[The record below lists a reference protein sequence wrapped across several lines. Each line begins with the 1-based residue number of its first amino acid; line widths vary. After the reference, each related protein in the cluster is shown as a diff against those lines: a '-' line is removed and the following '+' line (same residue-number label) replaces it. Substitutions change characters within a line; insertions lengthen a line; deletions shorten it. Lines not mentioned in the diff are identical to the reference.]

1 MQGTNSIGNVQNGQI
16 QNAASKAKSKAG
28 KTSGI
33 QQLFGDILGKANSGM
48 INNGSAK
55 EQFSGTKADNTYSD
69 IRFKD
74 NSVPAARKSDI
85 NDKISD
91 VVSQVDAKADNIKDI
106 IKEQLN
112 ISDEEIESVME
123 QLGFTFMDLLD
134 PQNLADFVSEIK
146 GSLDLTDMIVDPD
159 FQQLMLSM
167 SSVKQEIAQVCDI
180 DSEQMDEIISVME
193 PVTEPDNG
201 SSDEN
206 FGIDISEI
214 AENVSQSEEAASKTA
229 VVSEQVQTEKSVSEK
244 IQDTDNQTY
253 EMPAT
258 DDDIVTVV
266 TDKTT
271 DGSEAGQ
278 YADGNSDSA
287 DGNTE
292 EKVSD
297 NNAGKATFTVD
308 NGIRNVQI
316 PETPFSAVSQASGK
330 VDILDIIQ
338 QVTEQLKVSMTSD
351 ETSMEMQL
359 NPENLGKIYVNV
371 SQKNS
376 QITAHMMVMN
386 EVVREALESQL
397 GNLRET
403 LSQAGVKVD
412 AVEVTVASHEF
423 EQNLE
428 QNSSKEQKQQE
439 QSGSFKSTRK
449 NINMSSLDE
458 MSGIMTEEENLVAQI
473 MHDNGNSVDF
483 MA

>member
-1 MQGTNSIGNVQNGQI
+1 
-16 QNAASKAKSKAG
+16 
-28 KTSGI
+28 
-33 QQLFGDILGKANSGM
+33 
-48 INNGSAK
+48 
-55 EQFSGTKADNTYSD
+55 
-69 IRFKD
+69 
-74 NSVPAARKSDI
+74 
-85 NDKISD
+85 
-91 VVSQVDAKADNIKDI
+91 
-106 IKEQLN
+106 
-112 ISDEEIESVME
+112 
-123 QLGFTFMDLLD
+123 
-134 PQNLADFVSEIK
+134 
-146 GSLDLTDMIVDPD
+146 
-159 FQQLMLSM
+159 
-167 SSVKQEIAQVCDI
+167 
-180 DSEQMDEIISVME
+180 MDEIISVME

-206 FGIDISEI
+206 SGIDISEI
-214 AENVSQSEEAASKTA
+214 AENVSQSEEAASKTT
-229 VVSEQVQTEKSVSEK
+229 VVSEQVQTELAEKSVSEK
-244 IQDTDNQTY
+244 IQDTDNQTD

-266 TDKTT
+266 TDKTN

-278 YADGNSDSA
+278 YADGNSDSV

-292 EKVSD
+292 EKAEEPDFAADQRKADILSEKVSD

-308 NGIRNVQI
+308 NGIRNVQT

-376 QITAHMMVMN
+376 QITAHMLVMN